1 MEDAGITIAD
11 LIGYF
16 ASAVVLISFIV
27 KDVRK
32 IRIVNS
38 FGCALFVAYGIL
50 LGWNW
55 PIIITNVAIIIVNAY
70 YLFFAKSKSE

>member
-1 MEDAGITIAD
+1 MEESGISTAD

-16 ASAVVLISFIV
+16 ASAIVLISFIV

-38 FGCALFVAYGIL
+38 FGCALFVVYGVL

-55 PIIITNVAIIIVNAY
+55 PIIITNVAIMLVNAY
-70 YLFFAKSKSE
+70 YLFIAKTKSE

>member
-1 MEDAGITIAD
+1 MEETGITLAD
-11 LIGYF
+11 LVGYI
-16 ASAVVLISFIV
+16 ASAVVLASFIV
-27 KDVRK
+27 KDLRK

-38 FGCALFVAYGIL
+38 FGCALFVLYGVL

-55 PIIITNVAIIIVNAY
+55 PIIITNVAIMVVNVY

>member
-1 MEDAGITIAD
+1 MEESGISTAD
-11 LIGYF
+11 LVGYF
-16 ASAVVLISFIV
+16 ASAIVLISFIV

-38 FGCALFVAYGIL
+38 FGCALFVVYGIL

-55 PIIITNVAIIIVNAY
+55 PIIITNVAIMLVNAY
-70 YLFFAKSKSE
+70 YLFIAKTKSE